1 MTLSGANISM
11 TRGDTE
17 TLTVRCPKEPFVDGD
32 AVYMTVRESV
42 DSPVAFQKV
51 VTEFTDDGE
60 AVIVIDHEDTK
71 GLDFGSYLYDIQV
84 TRESGV
90 VKTPVKPSKLTL
102 TEEITYE

>member
-1 MTLSGANISM
+1 MTLSGTNISM

-17 TLTVRCPKEPFVDGD
+17 TLKVKCPKEPFVDGD

-51 VTEFTDDGE
+51 VTEFDAGE
-60 AVIVIDHEDTK
+60 AVIVIDHEDTE

-84 TRESGV
+84 TRKSGA
-90 VKTPVKPSKLTL
+90 VKTLVKPSKLTL
-102 TEEITYE
+102 TEEITYD

>member
-1 MTLSGANISM
+1 M

-17 TLTVRCPKEPFVDGD
+17 TQKVKCPKEPFVDGD